1 MKLNIF
7 FAIIHI
13 FIRRYGSANRRRN
26 FFHLCLILLHHG
38 ETSHHF
44 HYLLLHHC
52 CRRGSSDESHRFS
65 KKISPISMGLNEK
78 KLSHL
83 HFYFHDIVS
92 ASEST
97 AVRVAEAAMTN
108 KSATV
113 FMMDDL
119 LTEGPEPNS
128 KMVGKA

>member
-1 MKLNIF
+1 
-7 FAIIHI
+7 
-13 FIRRYGSANRRRN
+13 
-26 FFHLCLILLHHG
+26 
-38 ETSHHF
+38 
-44 HYLLLHHC
+44 
-52 CRRGSSDESHRFS
+52 
-65 KKISPISMGLNEK
+65 MGLNEE

-92 ASEST
+92 ASESI